1 MYAVV
6 GLVAVIILNRLVTPR
21 LPYYSAAHVS
31 SIRALVDQATA
42 WHGFA
47 ASRESNLSG
56 SHRLV
61 YASRAVSYLSAARS
75 TMPDAAIERATGVDV
90 ADFVIALETSEVTY
104 MRMVDGS
111 HAPVVA
117 WLKL

>member
-6 GLVAVIILNRLVTPR
+6 GLVIVIILNRLVTTHVPH
-21 LPYYSAAHVS
+21 YSAAHVS
-31 SIRALVDQATA
+31 SVRSLVDQATA

-47 ASRESNLSG
+47 TSHESHLSG

-61 YASRAVSYLSAARS
+61 YVSRAVAYLSAARS

-90 ADFVIALETSEVTY
+90 ADLVLALETSEVTY

-111 HAPVVA
+111 HAPVVG
-117 WLKL
+117 WLQL